1 VEREKM
7 KIICWDFLCID
18 VVRLFSKGDFF
29 WMFPKQW
36 EKREKKNRVERI
48 NFEKN
53 FHYKLAH

>member
-1 VEREKM
+1 M